1 MHPGLRRD
9 DRRRRL
15 RPVRRAAV
23 LPLRRLRRRR
33 DVRAR
38 GRGRQG
44 RPHSRLLPR
53 DPAVP
58 VRDGHQGAGRSGADR
73 LGAGGGR
80 EALRARRGL
89 GARAQRAGARV
100 PGRVP
105 ALQDRPLPREDGPG
119 RDPLPAVREHD
130 VRADLEPQLHRV
142 GADHDGGELRGRG
155 PRALL
160 RPGRRRPRR
169 GREPPHAGG
178 GGERDGAAGRRRRDH
193 AEELDGLGVPGHAG
207 GRPRPLRARAVRR
220 LPRHRRRG
228 GRLGDRDLRGAAPRD
243 RELALVGRALLHPH
257 GQAPAGHADGAA
269 ARLQAPAAARLR
281 DQPGATVPSRTS
293 WW

>member
-1 MHPGLRRD
+1 MASDSPPFPTERRYMSTAVRPRARSAATGPEPADVFVVFGITGDLAKVMTFHSLYRLGAARPAELPDRGRGGRRLDRRGPARARAQVHRGLRRD

-33 DVRAR
+33 RPTSAWPRPIKGAR
-38 GRGRQG
+38 SPG
-44 RPHSRLLPR
+44 LLPR

-105 ALQDRPLPREDGPG
+105 ALPDRPLPREDGPG

-130 VRADLEPQLHRV
+130 VRADLEPQLRRV
-142 GADHDGGELRGRG
+142 GADHDG
-155 PRALL
+155 
-160 RPGRRRPRR
+160 
-169 GREPPHAGG
+169 RETSG
-178 GGERDGAAGRRRRDH
+178 
-193 AEELDGLGVPGHAG
+193 
-207 GRPRPLRARAVRR
+207 
-220 LPRHRRRG
+220 
-228 GRLGDRDLRGAAPRD
+228 
-243 RELALVGRALLHPH
+243 
-257 GQAPAGHADGAA
+257 
-269 ARLQAPAAARLR
+269 
-281 DQPGATVPSRTS
+281 SRTAGTS
-293 WW
+293 TTRSAPSATWS